1 MSEGRRTLIVG
12 AGIGGLTAATAL
24 SRRGF
29 EVEVV
34 ESAPEFS
41 ALGSGIT
48 VQANGRAVFDALGIE
63 LPDEDVVPIGQVEML
78 NPAGKPLVT
87 GDPGASFE
95 GPPSV
100 NVHRADLHRALLA
113 ACEGVPVRMGVAATG
128 VEQDADGVTVTLAE
142 GAPERWDHVIGADG
156 VHSVVRRALLGEAAC
171 RPRYSGQTCWRF
183 AIEAP
188 DLVPRVTIER
198 WGVGRRI
205 GLVPLAR
212 GRIYVY
218 IVLNAPEGT
227 PAPGSASA
235 DEMRRRFSGIDD
247 RLDPLL
253 ERLDASTPV
262 HHGDLIETRG
272 VHYGVGRVL
281 LIGDAAHGMTPN
293 MGQGA
298 GQAIEDVGALAILAP
313 RTPAA
318 ELPAAMDAMR
328 RKRVTQIHRMSWRI
342 GQMAHW
348 QNPVARWLRDRMLML
363 APESTMVRQ
372 THAMW
377 QAGVDLGAQIRAAD
391 AAR

>member
-1 MSEGRRTLIVG
+1 MGQGRRTLIAG
-12 AGIGGLTAATAL
+12 AGIGGLTAAAAL
-24 SRRGF
+24 ARRGF
-29 EVEVV
+29 VVEVV
-34 ESAPEFS
+34 ESAPQFLG
-41 ALGSGIT
+41 LGSGIT
-48 VQANGRAVFDALGIE
+48 VQANGRAVLDALEIA

-78 NPAGKPLVT
+78 SPSGKPLVT
-87 GDPGASFE
+87 GNPGASFD

-100 NVHRADLHRALLA
+100 NIHRADLHRALLA
-113 ACEGVPVRMGVAATG
+113 ACEGVPVRMGVAVTG
-128 VEQDADGVTVTLAE
+128 VEQDAEGVTVQLGE
-142 GAPERWDHVIGADG
+142 GESERWDHVIGADG
-156 VHSVVRRALLGEAAC
+156 INSMVRRALLGEAAC
-171 RPRYSGQTCWRF
+171 EPRYSGQTCWRF

-188 DLVPRVTIER
+188 DLVPEVTIER

-218 IVLNAPEGT
+218 IVLNAPAGT
-227 PAPGSASA
+227 PGAGSASA
-235 DEMRRRFSGIDD
+235 DEMRRRFMGVDA

-253 ERLDASTPV
+253 DRLDDTVSV
-262 HHGDLIETRG
+262 HHGDLIDVPQ

-298 GQAIEDVGALAILAP
+298 GQAIEDVGALAVLAP
-313 RTPAA
+313 TTPLG

-328 RKRVTQIHRMSWRI
+328 RERVAQIQKMSWQI

-348 QNPVARWLRDRMLML
+348 QNPVARWLRDRLLSMV
-363 APESTMVRQ
+363 PESAMLKQ

-377 QAGVDLGAQIRAAD
+377 QAGVDLGERVRAA
-391 AAR
+391 RQ